1 MRKMGKLEDM
11 ALLVAVAEAGG
22 LSAAG
27 RRLSL
32 SPATMTARLKAMEER
47 YQTRLFHRSTRAI
60 TLTNAGEDFY
70 HAARRVL
77 EEARHAESLLTQKE
91 GVLSG
96 DIRLSAPSDFGRQYL
111 SPAIVDFTRRHPE
124 VTFSVYLG
132 ERVEDLVAN
141 RLDMSIR
148 VGNLPDSSLAIR
160 HIRPNHR
167 VLVASTAYLAA
178 RGMPASPEALHHHRC
193 LALERHGVVMNEWRF
208 EEAGKEQ
215 VIRVTPAM
223 VCDDGALLR
232 QWALSGAGIAGKSW
246 WDVKRDVEEGRL
258 QVLFADR
265 FTGFSRLDRKEVGLQ
280 FVFPQRKLQPPQVS
294 AFMAFFIDWLE
305 ESSPSSARRK

>member
-1 MRKMGKLEDM
+1 MGKLEDM

-22 LSAAG
+22 LSAAS

-60 TLTNAGEDFY
+60 TLTRAGEDFY

-96 DIRLSAPSDFGRQYL
+96 NIRLSAPSDFGRQYL
-111 SPAIVDFTRRHPE
+111 SPAIVDFSRRHPE
-124 VTFSVYLG
+124 VTFSVFLG

-167 VLVASTAYLAA
+167 VLVASEAYLATH
-178 RGMPASPEALHHHRC
+178 GTPASLDELHHHRC

-208 EEAGKEQ
+208 EEAGKER
-215 VIRVTPAM
+215 VVRVTPAM

-258 QVLFADR
+258 QVLFAER
-265 FTGFSRLDRKEVGLQ
+265 FTGFSPLDRKEVGLQ

-294 AFMAFFIDWLE
+294 AFMAFFIDWLGE
-305 ESSPSSARRK
+305 TSPSSARRR

>member
-1 MRKMGKLEDM
+1 MGKLEDM
-11 ALLVAVAEAGG
+11 ALLVSVAEAGG

-60 TLTNAGEDFY
+60 TLTRAGEDFY

-96 DIRLSAPSDFGRQYL
+96 NIRLSAPSDFGRQYL
-111 SPAIVDFTRRHPE
+111 SPAIVDFSRRHPE
-124 VTFSVYLG
+124 VTFSVFLG

-167 VLVASTAYLAA
+167 VLVASEAYLATH
-178 RGMPASPEALHHHRC
+178 GTPAALDELHHHRC

-208 EEAGKEQ
+208 EEAGKER
-215 VIRVTPAM
+215 VVRVTPAM

-246 WDVKRDVEEGRL
+246 WDVKMDVEEGRL
-258 QVLFADR
+258 QVLFAER
-265 FTGFSRLDRKEVGLQ
+265 FTGFSPLDRKEVGLQ

-294 AFMAFFIDWLE
+294 AFMAFFIDWLG
-305 ESSPSSARRK
+305 ESSPSSARRR

>member
-1 MRKMGKLEDM
+1 MGKLEDM

-60 TLTNAGEDFY
+60 TLTRAGEDFY

-96 DIRLSAPSDFGRQYL
+96 NIRLSAPSDFGRQYL
-111 SPAIVDFTRRHPE
+111 SPAIVDFSRRHPE
-124 VTFSVYLG
+124 VTFSVFLG

-167 VLVASTAYLAA
+167 VLVASEAYLATH
-178 RGMPASPEALHHHRC
+178 GTPASLDELHHHRC

-208 EEAGKEQ
+208 EEAGKER
-215 VIRVTPAM
+215 VVRVTPAM

-258 QVLFADR
+258 QVLFAER
-265 FTGFSRLDRKEVGLQ
+265 FTGFSPLDRKEVGLQ

-294 AFMAFFIDWLE
+294 AFMTFFIDWLG
-305 ESSPSSARRK
+305 ESSPSSARRR

>member
-1 MRKMGKLEDM
+1 MGKLEDM

-60 TLTNAGEDFY
+60 TLTRAGEDFY

-96 DIRLSAPSDFGRQYL
+96 NIRLSAPSDFGRQYL
-111 SPAIVDFTRRHPE
+111 SPAIVDFSRRHPE
-124 VTFSVYLG
+124 VTFSVFLG

-167 VLVASTAYLAA
+167 VLVASEAYLATH
-178 RGMPASPEALHHHRC
+178 GTPAALDELHHHRC

-208 EEAGKEQ
+208 EEAGKER
-215 VIRVTPAM
+215 VVRVTPAM

-232 QWALSGAGIAGKSW
+232 QWALSGAGIAGKW

-258 QVLFADR
+258 QVLFAER
-265 FTGFSRLDRKEVGLQ
+265 FTGFSPLDRKEVGLQ

-294 AFMAFFIDWLE
+294 AFMAFFIDWLG
-305 ESSPSSARRK
+305 ESSPSSARRR

>member
-1 MRKMGKLEDM
+1 MGKLEDM

-167 VLVASTAYLAA
+167 VLVASTDYLAA

-305 ESSPSSARRK
+305 ESSLSSARRK

>member
-1 MRKMGKLEDM
+1 MGKLEDM

-60 TLTNAGEDFY
+60 TLTRAGEDFY

-96 DIRLSAPSDFGRQYL
+96 NIRLSAPSDFGRQYL
-111 SPAIVDFTRRHPE
+111 SPAIVDFSRRHPE
-124 VTFSVYLG
+124 VTFSVFLG

-167 VLVASTAYLAA
+167 VLVASEAYLATH
-178 RGMPASPEALHHHRC
+178 GTPAALDELHHHRC

-208 EEAGKEQ
+208 EEAGKER
-215 VIRVTPAM
+215 VVRVTPAM

-258 QVLFADR
+258 QVLFAER
-265 FTGFSRLDRKEVGLQ
+265 FTGFSPLDRKEVGLQ
-280 FVFPQRKLQPPQVS
+280 FVFPQRKLQPPQGS
-294 AFMAFFIDWLE
+294 AFMAFFIDWLGE
-305 ESSPSSARRK
+305 TSPSSARRR

>member
-1 MRKMGKLEDM
+1 MGKLEDM

-60 TLTNAGEDFY
+60 TLTRAGEDFY

-96 DIRLSAPSDFGRQYL
+96 NIRLSAPSDFGRQYL
-111 SPAIVDFTRRHPE
+111 SPAIVDFSRRHPE
-124 VTFSVYLG
+124 VTFSVFLG

-167 VLVASTAYLAA
+167 VLVASEAYLASH
-178 RGMPASPEALHHHRC
+178 GTPASLDELHHHRC

-208 EEAGKEQ
+208 EEAGKERI
-215 VIRVTPAM
+215 VRVTPAM

-258 QVLFADR
+258 QVLFAER
-265 FTGFSRLDRKEVGLQ
+265 FTGFSPLDRKEVGLQ

-294 AFMAFFIDWLE
+294 AFMAFFIDWLG

>member
-1 MRKMGKLEDM
+1 
-11 ALLVAVAEAGG
+11 
-22 LSAAG
+22 
-27 RRLSL
+27 
-32 SPATMTARLKAMEER
+32 MTARLKAMEER

-60 TLTNAGEDFY
+60 TLTRAGEDFY

-96 DIRLSAPSDFGRQYL
+96 NIRLSAPSDFGRQYL
-111 SPAIVDFTRRHPE
+111 SPAIVDFSRRHPE
-124 VTFSVYLG
+124 VTFSVFLG

-167 VLVASTAYLAA
+167 VLVASEAYLATH
-178 RGMPASPEALHHHRC
+178 GTPAALDELHHHRC

-208 EEAGKEQ
+208 EEEGKER
-215 VIRVTPAM
+215 VVRVTPAL

-258 QVLFADR
+258 QVLFAER
-265 FTGFSRLDRKEVGLQ
+265 FTGFSPLDRKEVGLQ

-294 AFMAFFIDWLE
+294 AFMAFFIDWLG
-305 ESSPSSARRK
+305 ESSPSSARRR

>member
-1 MRKMGKLEDM
+1 MGKLEDM

-60 TLTNAGEDFY
+60 TLTRPGEDFY

-96 DIRLSAPSDFGRQYL
+96 NIRLSAPSDFGRQYL
-111 SPAIVDFTRRHPE
+111 SPAIVDFSRRHPE
-124 VTFSVYLG
+124 VTFSVFLG

-148 VGNLPDSSLAIR
+148 VGNLQDSSLAIR

-167 VLVASTAYLAA
+167 VLVASEAYLATH
-178 RGMPASPEALHHHRC
+178 GTPASLDELHHHRC

-208 EEAGKEQ
+208 EEAGKER
-215 VIRVTPAM
+215 VVRVTPAM

-258 QVLFADR
+258 QVLFAER
-265 FTGFSRLDRKEVGLQ
+265 FTGFSPLDRKEVGLQ

-294 AFMAFFIDWLE
+294 AFMTFFIDWLG
-305 ESSPSSARRK
+305 ESSPSSARRR

>member
-1 MRKMGKLEDM
+1 MGKLEDM

-60 TLTNAGEDFY
+60 TLTRAGEDFY

-96 DIRLSAPSDFGRQYL
+96 NIRLSAPSDFGRQYL
-111 SPAIVDFTRRHPE
+111 SQAIVDFSRRHPE
-124 VTFSVYLG
+124 VTFSVFLG

-167 VLVASTAYLAA
+167 VLVASEAYLATH
-178 RGMPASPEALHHHRC
+178 GTPASLDELHHHRC

-208 EEAGKEQ
+208 EEAGKER
-215 VIRVTPAM
+215 VVRVTPAM

-258 QVLFADR
+258 QVLFAER
-265 FTGFSRLDRKEVGLQ
+265 FTGFSPLDRKEVGLQ

-294 AFMAFFIDWLE
+294 AFMAFFIDWLG
-305 ESSPSSARRK
+305 ESSPSSARRR

>member
-1 MRKMGKLEDM
+1 MGKLEDM

-60 TLTNAGEDFY
+60 TLTMAGEDFY

-96 DIRLSAPSDFGRQYL
+96 NIRLSAPSDFGRQYL
-111 SPAIVDFTRRHPE
+111 SPAIVDFSRRHPE
-124 VTFSVYLG
+124 VTFSVFLG

-167 VLVASTAYLAA
+167 VLVASEAYLATH
-178 RGMPASPEALHHHRC
+178 GTPASLDELHHHRC

-208 EEAGKEQ
+208 EEAGKER
-215 VIRVTPAM
+215 VVRVTPAM

-258 QVLFADR
+258 QVLFAER
-265 FTGFSRLDRKEVGLQ
+265 FTGFSPLDRKEVGLQ

-294 AFMAFFIDWLE
+294 AFMTFFIDWLG
-305 ESSPSSARRK
+305 ESSPSSARRR

>member
-1 MRKMGKLEDM
+1 MGKLEDM

-60 TLTNAGEDFY
+60 TLTRAGEDFY

-96 DIRLSAPSDFGRQYL
+96 NIRLSAPSDFGRQYL
-111 SPAIVDFTRRHPE
+111 SPAIVDFSRRHPE
-124 VTFSVYLG
+124 VTFSVFLG

-167 VLVASTAYLAA
+167 VLVASEAYLATH
-178 RGMPASPEALHHHRC
+178 GTPAALDELHHHRC

-208 EEAGKEQ
+208 EEAGKEH
-215 VIRVTPAM
+215 VVRVTPAM

-258 QVLFADR
+258 QVLFAER
-265 FTGFSRLDRKEVGLQ
+265 FTGFSPLDRKEVGLQ

-294 AFMAFFIDWLE
+294 AFMAFFIDWLG
-305 ESSPSSARRK
+305 ESSPSSARRR

>member
-1 MRKMGKLEDM
+1 MGKLEDT

-60 TLTNAGEDFY
+60 TLTRAGEDFY

-96 DIRLSAPSDFGRQYL
+96 NIRLSAPSDFGRQYL
-111 SPAIVDFTRRHPE
+111 SPAIVDFSRRHPE
-124 VTFSVYLG
+124 VTFSVFLG

-167 VLVASTAYLAA
+167 VLVASEAYLATH
-178 RGMPASPEALHHHRC
+178 GTPASLDELHHHRC

-208 EEAGKEQ
+208 EEAGKER
-215 VIRVTPAM
+215 VVRVTPAM

-258 QVLFADR
+258 QVLFAER
-265 FTGFSRLDRKEVGLQ
+265 FTGFSPLDRKEVGLQ

-294 AFMAFFIDWLE
+294 AFMTFFIDWLG
-305 ESSPSSARRK
+305 ESSPSSARRR

>member
-1 MRKMGKLEDM
+1 MGKLEDM

-60 TLTNAGEDFY
+60 TLTRAGEDFY

-96 DIRLSAPSDFGRQYL
+96 NIRLSAPSDFGRQYL
-111 SPAIVDFTRRHPE
+111 SPAIVDFSRRHPE
-124 VTFSVYLG
+124 VTFSVFLG

-167 VLVASTAYLAA
+167 VLVASESYLATH
-178 RGMPASPEALHHHRC
+178 GTPASLDELHHHRC

-208 EEAGKEQ
+208 EEAGKER
-215 VIRVTPAM
+215 VVRVTPAM

-258 QVLFADR
+258 QVLFAER
-265 FTGFSRLDRKEVGLQ
+265 FTGFSPLDRKEVGLQ

-305 ESSPSSARRK
+305 K

>member
-1 MRKMGKLEDM
+1 MGKLEDM

-167 VLVASTAYLAA
+167 VLVASTDYLAA
-178 RGMPASPEALHHHRC
+178 RGMPASPEALHHHLC

>member
-1 MRKMGKLEDM
+1 MGKLEDM

-60 TLTNAGEDFY
+60 TLTRAGEDFY

-96 DIRLSAPSDFGRQYL
+96 NIRLSAPSDFGRQYL
-111 SPAIVDFTRRHPE
+111 SPAIVDFSRRHPE
-124 VTFSVYLG
+124 VTFSVFLG

-160 HIRPNHR
+160 HIRSNHR
-167 VLVASTAYLAA
+167 VLVASEAYLATH
-178 RGMPASPEALHHHRC
+178 GTPASLDELHHHRC

-208 EEAGKEQ
+208 EEAGKER
-215 VIRVTPAM
+215 VVRVTPAM

-258 QVLFADR
+258 QVLFAER
-265 FTGFSRLDRKEVGLQ
+265 FTGFSPLDRKEVGLQ

-294 AFMAFFIDWLE
+294 AFMAFFIDWLG
-305 ESSPSSARRK
+305 ESSPSSARRR

>member
-1 MRKMGKLEDM
+1 MGKLEDM
-11 ALLVAVAEAGG
+11 ALLVTVAEAGG

-60 TLTNAGEDFY
+60 TLTRAGEDFY

-96 DIRLSAPSDFGRQYL
+96 NIRLSAPSDFGRQYL
-111 SPAIVDFTRRHPE
+111 SPAIVDFSRRHPE
-124 VTFSVYLG
+124 VTFSVFLG

-167 VLVASTAYLAA
+167 VLVASEAYLATH
-178 RGMPASPEALHHHRC
+178 GTPAALDELHHHRC

-208 EEAGKEQ
+208 EEAGKER
-215 VIRVTPAM
+215 VVRVTPAM

-258 QVLFADR
+258 QVLFAER
-265 FTGFSRLDRKEVGLQ
+265 FTGFSPLDRKEVGLQ
-280 FVFPQRKLQPPQVS
+280 FVFPQRTLQPPQVS
-294 AFMAFFIDWLE
+294 AFMAFFIDWLG
-305 ESSPSSARRK
+305 ESSPSSARRR

>member
-1 MRKMGKLEDM
+1 MGKLEDM

-77 EEARHAESLLTQKE
+77 EEARHAKSLLTQKE

>member
-1 MRKMGKLEDM
+1 MGKLEDM

-60 TLTNAGEDFY
+60 TLTRAGEDFY

-96 DIRLSAPSDFGRQYL
+96 NIRLSAPSDFGRQYL
-111 SPAIVDFTRRHPE
+111 SPAIVDLSRRHPE
-124 VTFSVYLG
+124 VTFSVFLG

-167 VLVASTAYLAA
+167 VLVASEAYLATH
-178 RGMPASPEALHHHRC
+178 GTPAALDELHHHRC

-208 EEAGKEQ
+208 EEAGKER
-215 VIRVTPAM
+215 VVRVTPAM

-258 QVLFADR
+258 QVLFAER
-265 FTGFSRLDRKEVGLQ
+265 FTGFSPLDRKEVGLQ

-294 AFMAFFIDWLE
+294 AFMAFFIDWLG
-305 ESSPSSARRK
+305 ESSPSSARRR

>member
-1 MRKMGKLEDM
+1 MGKLEDM

-60 TLTNAGEDFY
+60 TLTRAGEDFY

-96 DIRLSAPSDFGRQYL
+96 NIRLSAPSDFGRQYL
-111 SPAIVDFTRRHPE
+111 SPAIVDFSRRHPE
-124 VTFSVYLG
+124 VTFSVFLG
-132 ERVEDLVAN
+132 ERVEDLFAN

-167 VLVASTAYLAA
+167 VLVASEAYLATH
-178 RGMPASPEALHHHRC
+178 GTPASLDELHHHRC

-208 EEAGKEQ
+208 EEAGKER
-215 VIRVTPAM
+215 VVRVTPAM

-258 QVLFADR
+258 QVLFAER
-265 FTGFSRLDRKEVGLQ
+265 FTGFSPLDRKEVGLQ

-294 AFMAFFIDWLE
+294 AFMAFFIDWLG
-305 ESSPSSARRK
+305 ESSPSSARRR

>member
-1 MRKMGKLEDM
+1 MGKLEDM

-167 VLVASTAYLAA
+167 VLVASTDYLAA

-305 ESSPSSARRK
+305 R

>member
-1 MRKMGKLEDM
+1 MGKLEDM

-60 TLTNAGEDFY
+60 TLTRAGEDFY

-96 DIRLSAPSDFGRQYL
+96 NIRLSAPSDFGRQYL
-111 SPAIVDFTRRHPE
+111 SPAIVDFSRRHPE
-124 VTFSVYLG
+124 VTFSVFLG

-167 VLVASTAYLAA
+167 VLVASEAYLASH
-178 RGMPASPEALHHHRC
+178 GTPAALDELHHHRC

-208 EEAGKEQ
+208 EEAGKERI
-215 VIRVTPAM
+215 VRVTPAM

-258 QVLFADR
+258 QVLFAER
-265 FTGFSRLDRKEVGLQ
+265 FTGFSPFDRKEVGLQ

-294 AFMAFFIDWLE
+294 AFMAFFIDWLG

>member
-1 MRKMGKLEDM
+1 MGKLEDM

-60 TLTNAGEDFY
+60 TLTRAGEDFY

-96 DIRLSAPSDFGRQYL
+96 NIRLSAPSDFGRQYL
-111 SPAIVDFTRRHPE
+111 SPAIVDFSRRHPE
-124 VTFSVYLG
+124 VTFSVFLG

-167 VLVASTAYLAA
+167 VLVASEAYLATH
-178 RGMPASPEALHHHRC
+178 GTPASLDELHHHRC

-208 EEAGKEQ
+208 EEAGKER
-215 VIRVTPAM
+215 VVRVTPAM

-258 QVLFADR
+258 QVLFAER
-265 FTGFSRLDRKEVGLQ
+265 FTGFSPLDRKEVGLQ

-294 AFMAFFIDWLE
+294 AFMTFFIDWLE
-305 ESSPSSARRK
+305 ESSPSSARRR

>member
-1 MRKMGKLEDM
+1 MGKLEDM
-11 ALLVAVAEAGG
+11 ALLVAVVEAGG

-60 TLTNAGEDFY
+60 TLTRAGEDFY

-96 DIRLSAPSDFGRQYL
+96 NIRLSAPSDFGRQYL
-111 SPAIVDFTRRHPE
+111 SPAIVDFSRRHPE
-124 VTFSVYLG
+124 VTFSVFLG

-167 VLVASTAYLAA
+167 MLVASEAYLATH
-178 RGMPASPEALHHHRC
+178 GTPASLDELHHHRC

-208 EEAGKEQ
+208 EEAGKER
-215 VIRVTPAM
+215 VVRVTPAM

-258 QVLFADR
+258 QVLFAER
-265 FTGFSRLDRKEVGLQ
+265 FTGFSPLDRKEVGLQ

-294 AFMAFFIDWLE
+294 AFMAFFIDWLG
-305 ESSPSSARRK
+305 ESSPSSARRR

>member
-1 MRKMGKLEDM
+1 MGKLEDM
-11 ALLVAVAEAGG
+11 ALLVTVAEAGG

-60 TLTNAGEDFY
+60 TLTRAGEDFY

-96 DIRLSAPSDFGRQYL
+96 NIRLSAPSDFGRQYL
-111 SPAIVDFTRRHPE
+111 SPAIVDFSRRHPE
-124 VTFSVYLG
+124 VTFSVFLG
-132 ERVEDLVAN
+132 EHVEDLVAN

-167 VLVASTAYLAA
+167 VLVASEAYLATH
-178 RGMPASPEALHHHRC
+178 GTPASLDELHHHRC

-208 EEAGKEQ
+208 EEAGKER
-215 VIRVTPAM
+215 VVRVTPAM

-258 QVLFADR
+258 QVLFAER
-265 FTGFSRLDRKEVGLQ
+265 FTGFSPLDRKEVGLQ

-294 AFMAFFIDWLE
+294 AFMAFFIDWLG
-305 ESSPSSARRK
+305 ESSPSSARRR

>member
-1 MRKMGKLEDM
+1 MGKLEDM

-60 TLTNAGEDFY
+60 TLTRAGEDFY

-96 DIRLSAPSDFGRQYL
+96 NIRLSAPSDFGRQYL
-111 SPAIVDFTRRHPE
+111 SPAIVDFSRRHPE
-124 VTFSVYLG
+124 VMFSVFLG

-167 VLVASTAYLAA
+167 VLVASEAYLATH
-178 RGMPASPEALHHHRC
+178 GTPASLDELHHHRC

-208 EEAGKEQ
+208 EEAGKER
-215 VIRVTPAM
+215 VVRVTPAM

-258 QVLFADR
+258 QVLFAER
-265 FTGFSRLDRKEVGLQ
+265 FTGFSPLDRKEVGLQ

-294 AFMAFFIDWLE
+294 AFMAFFIDWLG
-305 ESSPSSARRK
+305 ESSPSSARRR

>member
-1 MRKMGKLEDM
+1 MGKLEDM

-60 TLTNAGEDFY
+60 TLTRAGEDFY

-96 DIRLSAPSDFGRQYL
+96 NIRLSAPSDFGRQYL
-111 SPAIVDFTRRHPE
+111 SPAIVDFSRRHPE
-124 VTFSVYLG
+124 VTFSVFLG

-167 VLVASTAYLAA
+167 VLVASEAYLATH
-178 RGMPASPEALHHHRC
+178 GTPAALDELHHHRC

-208 EEAGKEQ
+208 EEAGKER
-215 VIRVTPAM
+215 VVRVTPAM

-258 QVLFADR
+258 QVLFAER
-265 FTGFSRLDRKEVGLQ
+265 LTGFSPLDRKEVGLQ

-294 AFMAFFIDWLE
+294 AFMAFFIDWLG
-305 ESSPSSARRK
+305 ESSPSSARRR

>member
-1 MRKMGKLEDM
+1 MGKLEDM

-60 TLTNAGEDFY
+60 TLTRAGEDFY

-96 DIRLSAPSDFGRQYL
+96 NIRLSAPSDFGRQYL
-111 SPAIVDFTRRHPE
+111 SPAIVDFSRRHPE
-124 VTFSVYLG
+124 VTFSVFLG

-167 VLVASTAYLAA
+167 VLVASEAYLATH
-178 RGMPASPEALHHHRC
+178 GTPAALDELHHHRC

-208 EEAGKEQ
+208 EEAGKER
-215 VIRVTPAM
+215 VVRVTPAM

-258 QVLFADR
+258 QVLFAER
-265 FTGFSRLDRKEVGLQ
+265 FTGFSPLDRKEVGLQ

>member
-1 MRKMGKLEDM
+1 MGKLEDM

-60 TLTNAGEDFY
+60 TLTRAGEDFY

-96 DIRLSAPSDFGRQYL
+96 NIRLSAPSDFGRQYL
-111 SPAIVDFTRRHPE
+111 SPAIVDFSRRHPE
-124 VTFSVYLG
+124 VTFSVFLG

-167 VLVASTAYLAA
+167 VLVASEAYLATH
-178 RGMPASPEALHHHRC
+178 GTPASLDELHHHRC

-208 EEAGKEQ
+208 EEAGKER
-215 VIRVTPAM
+215 VVRVTPAM

-258 QVLFADR
+258 QVLFAER
-265 FTGFSRLDRKEVGLQ
+265 FTGFSPLDRKEVGLQ

-294 AFMAFFIDWLE
+294 AFMAFFIDWLG
-305 ESSPSSARRK
+305 ESSPSGARRR

>member
-1 MRKMGKLEDM
+1 MGKLEDM

-60 TLTNAGEDFY
+60 TLTRAGEDFY

-96 DIRLSAPSDFGRQYL
+96 NIRLSAPSDFGRQYL
-111 SPAIVDFTRRHPE
+111 SPAIVDFSRRHPE
-124 VTFSVYLG
+124 VTFSVFLG

-167 VLVASTAYLAA
+167 VLVASEAYLATH
-178 RGMPASPEALHHHRC
+178 GTPASLDELHHHRC

-208 EEAGKEQ
+208 EEAGKER
-215 VIRVTPAM
+215 VVRVTPAM

-258 QVLFADR
+258 QVLFAER
-265 FTGFSRLDRKEVGLQ
+265 FTGFSPLDRKEVGL
-280 FVFPQRKLQPPQVS
+280 
-294 AFMAFFIDWLE
+294 
-305 ESSPSSARRK
+305 

>member
-1 MRKMGKLEDM
+1 MGKLEDM

-215 VIRVTPAM
+215 IIRVTPAM

-305 ESSPSSARRK
+305 R